1 MNVIAVVDDRADM
14 RESVAERIKLGLE
27 DMKLDWDVI
36 ADEPLESIDAYP
48 EWIAYNEVCVL
59 VLDEKLGEE
68 IGSRGVATTYSGH
81 EVAAALRER
90 LPELPQLI
98 ITSIKNSDELEGA
111 AELDAI
117 VQRDEFDKHWRVYV
131 ERMVRLASGFVDR
144 NETELAELT
153 VLSQKVVDGAATPE
167 DTTRLNAIR
176 EKFQMRVK
184 GEEIVMLR
192 QVLTEAESV
201 RERLRQTLEQ
211 LKAKS
216 QS

>member
-1 MNVIAVVDDRADM
+1 MTVIAVVDDRADM

-36 ADEPLESIDAYP
+36 ADEPLESIEEYP
-48 EWIAYNEVCVL
+48 AWIADNEVCVL

-68 IGSRGVATTYSGH
+68 IGRRGVATTYSGH
-81 EVAAALRER
+81 EVAATLREQ

-131 ERMVRLASGFVDR
+131 ERMVRLATRFVNR
-144 NETELAELT
+144 NEAELAELT
-153 VLSQKVVDGAATPE
+153 ELSQKVVDRTATPGE
-167 DTTRLNAIR
+167 ISRLNAIR
-176 EKFQMRVK
+176 ETVQMRVN
-184 GEEIVMLR
+184 GSEVVMLR
-192 QVLTEAESV
+192 HVLTEAEAV
-201 RERLRQTLEQ
+201 KDRLQRVIERLKT
-211 LKAKS
+211 KS
-216 QS
+216 